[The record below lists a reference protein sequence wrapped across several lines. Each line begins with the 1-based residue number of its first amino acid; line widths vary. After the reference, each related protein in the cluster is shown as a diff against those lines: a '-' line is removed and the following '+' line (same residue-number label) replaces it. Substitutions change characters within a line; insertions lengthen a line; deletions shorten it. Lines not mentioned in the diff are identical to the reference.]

1 MVHRIA
7 ASAGAVVLLWGAP
20 VCAELQELNSG
31 VIALEASDFA
41 PTTRLRGL
49 ASMVLGGNRFEG
61 SDSMSVMSSR
71 ENFGATTFNYDLK
84 LIFDTSFTGQDLL
97 RVRLRSGN
105 FDIPSNSFYGAGP
118 SKLSILETA
127 FQETSG
133 PDIFSLN
140 RLYYRFPIGSS
151 VTASIG
157 PRVGQLDLFA
167 IRPSIYPAE
176 TILDWFTLNGA
187 PAAYNFKLGA
197 GVGIWWASDSGFSI
211 SANYVAG
218 HAPDGEPDQGG
229 IATAASAST
238 GSIQLGYKAERWA
251 AAAVLSSVQNM
262 GGGINY
268 ATNFTLN
275 SLNNPG
281 DTIAFGLSGYW
292 QPIKFGWVPSIS
304 AGWGLNRTNYNTGVK
319 REGLVAN
326 SQSWSLGLQWK
337 DALITGNVLGMA
349 VGQPIFATSLYGGE
363 SPRDG
368 TVSWEWWYRIQVSDN
383 LAVTPA
389 MFVLD
394 RPLGE
399 ETPPGETFRQ
409 IGSLLKITLHF

>member
-7 ASAGAVVLLWGAP
+7 ACAGAVVLLWSAP
-20 VCAELQELNSG
+20 GQAELQELNSA
-31 VIALEASDFA
+31 VIALEAAGFS

-97 RVRLRSGN
+97 RARLRSGN
-105 FDIPSNSFYGAGP
+105 FDLSSNSFYGAGP

-127 FQETSG
+127 FQERSG

-140 RLYYRFPIGSS
+140 RLYYRFPIGNG

-167 IRPSIYPAE
+167 IQPSIYPAE

-197 GVGIWWASDSGFSI
+197 GVGIWWTSVSGFSI

-218 HAPDGEPDQGG
+218 QAPEGDPAQGG

-238 GSIQLGYKAERWA
+238 GSIQLGYKAEQWA
-251 AAAVLSSVQNM
+251 AAVVLSSVQNL
-262 GGGINY
+262 GGGIDY

-281 DTIAFGLSGYW
+281 NTIAFGLSGFW
-292 QPIKFGWVPSIS
+292 QPIQSGWVPSIS
-304 AGWGLNRTNYNTGVK
+304 AGWGLNRTNYDAGVQ
-319 REGLVAN
+319 RQGLVAN
-326 SQSWSLGLQWK
+326 SQSWSVGLQWK
-337 DALITGNVLGMA
+337 DAFVKDNALGLA

-383 LAVTPA
+383 VAVTPA

-394 RPLGE
+394 RPFGA

-409 IGSLLKITLHF
+409 IGTLLKITLRF